1 MLEGGGSLRD
11 GENWESEYVT
21 VTKSTIAC
29 HSHNMSRSQATVRFF
44 VAGAVEAKHREPFQ
58 SFRIHDDFLCIGK
71 VSPKYMIHVYCN
83 TLLGKV

>member
-1 MLEGGGSLRD
+1 MLLEGWVAARR
-11 GENWESEYVT
+11 GELGVRVRNCNNVNY
-21 VTKSTIAC
+21 
-29 HSHNMSRSQATVRFF
+29 MSRSQATVRFF

-58 SFRIHDDFLCIGK
+58 SFMMIDFLCIDK